1 MAKFVDMLNSE
12 LPSKKNTPDD
22 NAGVIKEGVEEEVS
36 TAIEE
41 DTDIN
46 GDGLDDELNND
57 VEDLDGEDGDEGV
70 DDMSEEELEAL
81 DKELSDGALD
91 DAIGDDEEED
101 EINLSPEEEVQ
112 ADDMMKIAATAM
124 LVNDEMSVEER
135 ANFIQSKE
143 AEIAITEGFMTD
155 TDVNAMSVECG
166 LVTESNYN
174 KKMIIRLDAES
185 KKKQLKALAVNV
197 SAAAHKDPDY
207 YKLKKVMKVRKI
219 LRRKLEKK
227 YNAEATKRMKV
238 YFARL
243 KNSKSGSLNKIAAK
257 HS

>member
-1 MAKFVDMLNSE
+1 MAKFLDMLNSD
-12 LPSKKNTPDD
+12 LPSKKTDLM
-22 NAGVIKEGVEEEVS
+22 KEGVEEEIS

-41 DTDIN
+41 DTGIN
-46 GDGLDDELNND
+46 GDDLDDDLNDN
-57 VEDLDGEDGDEGV
+57 VEDLDGEDEEDSV

-91 DAIGDDEEED
+91 DVIDDNEEN

-135 ANFIQSKE
+135 ARFIQSKE

-243 KNSKSGSLNKIAAK
+243 KNSKSGSLSKIAAK
-257 HS
+257 HK

>member
-22 NAGVIKEGVEEEVS
+22 NTSVVKEGVEEEVS

-57 VEDLDGEDGDEGV
+57 VEDLDEDDDEGV

>member
-12 LPSKKNTPDD
+12 LPSKKNVSD
-22 NAGVIKEGVEEEVS
+22 NTGLVKEGVEEEVS
-36 TAIEE
+36 TGIEE
-41 DTDIN
+41 ETDIN
-46 GDGLDDELNND
+46 GDGLDDELGND
-57 VEDLDGEDGDEGV
+57 VEDLDDEGI
-70 DDMSEEELEAL
+70 DDMTEEDLEAL
-81 DKELSDGALD
+81 DKELSDNALD
-91 DAIGDDEEED
+91 DAIGDDDD

-112 ADDMMKIAATAM
+112 ADDMMKIAATTM
-124 LVNDEMSVEER
+124 LVNDEMSVEEK

-185 KKKQLKALAVNV
+185 KKKQLKALAINV